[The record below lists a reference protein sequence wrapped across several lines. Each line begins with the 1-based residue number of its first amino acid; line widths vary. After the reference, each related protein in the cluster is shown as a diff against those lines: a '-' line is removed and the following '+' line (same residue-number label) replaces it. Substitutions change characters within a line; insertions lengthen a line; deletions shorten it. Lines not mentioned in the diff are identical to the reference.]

1 MSQVAAKLVS
11 IAIKEMSIKM
21 PKRCRNVSVV
31 VISRDFG
38 FLSFFVVI
46 LWCLTFLFDI
56 SVRTGY
62 ISVVVCDGF
71 NGYLWF
77 VDNRMRGFV
86 GIQYCEDL
94 TGSFIRHFI
103 FVMKFSC
110 ILIRH
115 AF

>member
-11 IAIKEMSIKM
+11 IATKEMSIKM
-21 PKRCRNVSVV
+21 PKSCRNVSVV

-56 SVRTGY
+56 SVCTGN
-62 ISVVVCDGF
+62 ISIVVCDGF

-77 VDNRMRGFV
+77 VGDRMCGFV

-94 TGSFIRHFI
+94 TGSFIHYFI
-103 FVMKFSC
+103 FVMKFFC

-115 AF
+115 EF